1 METMG
6 ETIGETIDTTVPYL
20 FQLLAPIIVVSFE
33 TCDEKDNI
41 VMKLFERMVKDSMAG
56 RLDPCNMTKS
66 QREIMTKRL
75 DILHSTVHLLMDDY
89 REVLDKLMQLTE
101 ENHTE
106 GEYLQMCKHSKSI
119 FEVLDKCNKYDKLS
133 IRYDEEEAHLV
144 FFGLTKRN

>member
-1 METMG
+1 MG

-75 DILHSTVHLLMDDY
+75 DILHSTVHILMDDY
-89 REVLDKLMQLTE
+89 RDVLDTLMQLTE
-101 ENHTE
+101 ENETE
-106 GEYLQMCKHSKSI
+106 GNYLRICRHSKRT
-119 FEVLDKCNKYDKLS
+119 FEILDKCNKYDKLS
-133 IRYDEEEAHLV
+133 IRYDEGKAHLV
-144 FFGLTKRN
+144 FSELAQRD